1 MTDRLSPGH
10 LRLAGS
16 RLTMHAVV
24 AATYAFLLLAPLVVI
39 YYSFSPGVVLEGPAE
54 GMTLRWYRNFA
65 QQPRLVSGFGYSLL
79 IAVFSSLAAT
89 AIGVP
94 AALGLTRSQLPGRR
108 LLLAVLLSP
117 LTLPGI
123 VLAIGILMVIVAI
136 VQPLTHVRLVGG
148 VLPLLAAHL
157 IVTIPWV
164 IRTVVASLETM
175 DITIEEAARG
185 LGATAV
191 DTFRLVT
198 LPAIAPGVVAGAIFA
213 FIVSFGN
220 FALSLFFT
228 SGTVTTLPVAVFQYI
243 DQFQDPTVAAASS
256 VVIAITTIVVLVADR
271 VAHFTRRPGAVGQE
285 HRS

>member
-1 MTDRLSPGH
+1 MTAGRRFDSRRAAE
-10 LRLAGS
+10 RLAM
-16 RLTMHAVV
+16 RAVV
-24 AATYAFLLLAPLVVI
+24 VATYGFLLLAPVVVI
-39 YYSFSPGVVLEGPAE
+39 YYSFSPGVVLQGPAE
-54 GMTLRWYRNFA
+54 GLTLRWYRNFA

-79 IAVFSSLAAT
+79 IAVFSSVAAT

-94 AALGLTRSQLPGRR
+94 AALALTRSRLPGRR

-123 VLAIGILMVIVAI
+123 VLAIGILMVVVAI
-136 VQPLTHVRLVGG
+136 VQPLTQVRLVGG

-157 IVTIPWV
+157 IVTVPWV
-164 IRTVVASLETM
+164 IRTVVASLETT
-175 DITIEEAARG
+175 DVTVEEAARG
-185 LGATAV
+185 LGATPV
-191 DTFRLVT
+191 ETFRLVT

-228 SGTVTTLPVAVFQYI
+228 SGAVTTLPVAVFQYI

-256 VVIAITTIVVLVADR
+256 VVIAITTVVVLVADR
-271 VAHFTRRPGAVGQE
+271 VAHITRGPGTIGQE